1 MWQPRLRA
9 WLLGFFSIVSL
20 TLAATGLY
28 GVIGYRVTQRTRE
41 IGIRIALGATRAAV
55 MRLMLHTSLRA
66 VGIGLLVGIAGA
78 LILSR
83 ALQASLFGISGNDFA
98 SYAAA
103 CLLLAITAVIACW
116 RPARRATLVNP
127 VTALRTE

>member
-55 MRLMLHTSLRA
+55 MRLMLDSSLRA
-66 VGIGLLVGIAGA
+66 VGIGLLLGIAGA
-78 LILSR
+78 LLLSR
-83 ALQASLFGISGNDFA
+83 ALRASLFGISGTDVV

-103 CLLLAITAVIACW
+103 CLLLAITATVACW

-127 VTALRTE
+127 VNALRSE